1 MGCFHFGFLFDV
13 VILILEDELNATVVI
28 IEVGDF
34 MEDVFEVVFFVDVLV
49 VSLGF
54 LGFFLGDDAEIG
66 ISFKNL
72 LMSDN
77 FRGGFVAS

>member
-1 MGCFHFGFLFDV
+1 M

-54 LGFFLGDDAEIG
+54 LGFFLGDDAEIR